1 METQKKSYGTP
12 KVVMIRFSAND
23 VIATSGTK
31 SAATSTD
38 VGTSRGRSCSS
49 DPYHRHTRT
58 FSSGRNSGC

>member
-12 KVVMIRFSAND
+12 KVEMIRFSAND

-31 SAATSTD
+31 SAETDSGRACRSTS
-38 VGTSRGRSCSS
+38 GR
-49 DPYHRHTRT
+49 TGRT